1 MRNIWSVA
9 ASVAVVVLCGCQNTH
24 VDQVRAGDGMRDW
37 YDDIKSNYPGF
48 RPPRLISPGVSGQT
62 GPAARNN
69 AGQIQT
75 APADISEVE
84 ALPVD
89 PVPVPEE
96 KPAAPAPAGADDA
109 ARSAG
114 AASARA
120 DNPAGAAGAA
130 GTGVANRQGQISIR
144 LIQGVTDAIVNKI
157 GTVYGNRS
165 VIYGITPD
173 CNGLRKAACPLGQ
186 LISTRNL
193 IIFDGDRVSRGSLN
207 KCQIIDQITVCR
219 GAFGNR
225 EVNDRTR
232 ITGNNRGSIYP

>member
-69 AGQIQT
+69 AGQTQA
-75 APADISEVE
+75 APADNSEVE

-96 KPAAPAPAGADDA
+96 KPAAPAPAGKAPAEVKADAQPPAPAEVKKEAAAEAKAEVKADA
-109 ARSAG
+109 KSETRKIEPPDPTSGDIYVVQSGDTLG
-114 AASARA
+114 ALSKKFYGSVRYV
-120 DNPAGAAGAA
+120 NMLQK
-130 GTGVANRQGQISIR
+130 ANSDIISNANV
-144 LIQGVTDAIVNKI
+144 LKPGMK
-157 GTVYGNRS
+157 
-165 VIYGITPD
+165 
-173 CNGLRKAACPLGQ
+173 
-186 LISTRNL
+186 L
-193 IIFDGDRVSRGSLN
+193 IIPKL
-207 KCQIIDQITVCR
+207 
-219 GAFGNR
+219 
-225 EVNDRTR
+225 
-232 ITGNNRGSIYP
+232 